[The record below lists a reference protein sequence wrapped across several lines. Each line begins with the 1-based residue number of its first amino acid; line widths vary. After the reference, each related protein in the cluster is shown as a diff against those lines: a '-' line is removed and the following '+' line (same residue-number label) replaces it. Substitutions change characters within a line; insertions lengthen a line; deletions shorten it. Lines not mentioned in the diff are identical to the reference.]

1 MAGHA
6 LWYRRFG
13 APEEVLTLEEHQ
25 PSPLAPGI
33 LRVAMHAAP
42 INPSDLIPITGAYGH
57 RVRPPLVAGYEG
69 VGTVIAAGSGFE
81 GWLGRRVLP
90 LRSGG
95 TWASVIDCDGAL
107 AVPVPDDIDDTV
119 AARAYINPVAALL
132 MLKGWPVAGRRVLLT
147 AAGSN
152 CAALLAHWARGA
164 GARSVTGICRS
175 PTHADRLQA
184 LGVGVL
190 LADTDAEA
198 VRTAASRANVVFDAV
213 GGSLADAI
221 MAAMPQD
228 SAFVGYGLLSERA
241 VTPGASGPALQ
252 RFHVRDHLARLST
265 DGWHGLFD
273 EIWPLLRQTT
283 LPSTRSFPL
292 ADWQSALA
300 FFRTAGRQEKPLLLM
315 RRGDRC
321 YST

>member
-1 MAGHA
+1 MDGDA

-13 APEEVLTLEEHQ
+13 APEEVLTLEAHE
-25 PSPLAPGI
+25 PGPLAPGV

-42 INPSDLIPITGAYGH
+42 VNPSDLIPITGAYGH
-57 RVRPPLVAGYEG
+57 RVRPPLIAGYEG
-69 VGTVIAAGSGFE
+69 VGTVIAAGNVSG

-95 TWASVIDCDGAL
+95 TWASFVDCDAAL
-107 AVPVPDDIDDTV
+107 AVPVPDDIDDTI

-132 MLKGWPVAGRRVLLT
+132 MLKGWPVAGRRILLT
-147 AAGSN
+147 AAGSS
-152 CAALLAHWARGA
+152 CAALLAQWALAA
-164 GARSVTGICRS
+164 GANTVTGICRS
-175 PTHADRLQA
+175 RIHDDRLRA
-184 LGVGVL
+184 LGVDV

-198 VRTAASRANVVFDAV
+198 IRSAASRADVVFDAV
-213 GGSLADAI
+213 GGSLANGI

-228 SAFVGYGLLSERA
+228 SAFVGYGLLSERP

-273 EIWPLLRQTT
+273 EIWPLLRRTT
-283 LPSTRSFPL
+283 TPPTRSFPL

-300 FFRTAGRQEKPLLLM
+300 FFRTACRQEKPLLLM
-315 RRGDRC
+315 R
-321 YST
+321 

>member
-13 APEEVLTLEEHQ
+13 APKEVLALEAHE
-25 PSPLAPGI
+25 PGPLASGM

-42 INPSDLIPITGAYGH
+42 VNPSDLIPITGAYGH
-57 RVRPPLVAGYEG
+57 RVHPPLVAGYEG
-69 VGTVIAAGSGFE
+69 VGTVIAAGSNHHE

-95 TWASVIDCDGAL
+95 TWASFVDCDAAL

-132 MLKGWPVAGRRVLLT
+132 MLKGWPVTGRRVLLT

-152 CAALLAHWARGA
+152 CAALLAQWALGA

-175 PTHADRLQA
+175 RMHEDRLRA
-184 LGVGVL
+184 LDMTVL
-190 LADTDAEA
+190 PDTDLAAIRFEA
-198 VRTAASRANVVFDAV
+198 ARADIVFDAV

-221 MAAMPQD
+221 MAAMPPG
-228 SAFVGYGLLSERA
+228 SAFVGYGLLSERP

-265 DGWHGLFD
+265 DGWHELFD
-273 EIWPLLRQTT
+273 EIWPLLRRTT
-283 LPSTRSFPL
+283 LPPLRGFAL
-292 ADWQSALA
+292 ADCQAALA

-315 RRGDRC
+315 R
-321 YST
+321 

>member
-1 MAGHA
+1 MARDA

-13 APEEVLTLEEHQ
+13 APEEVLTLEAHE
-25 PSPLAPGI
+25 PGPLAPGM

-42 INPSDLIPITGAYGH
+42 VNPSDLIPITGAYGH

-69 VGTVIAAGSGFE
+69 VGTVTEAGSGYE
-81 GWLGRRVLP
+81 DWLGRHVLP

-95 TWASVIDCDGAL
+95 TWASFVDCDAAV
-107 AVPVPDDIDDTV
+107 AVPVPDDIDDTI

-132 MLKGWPVAGRRVLLT
+132 MLKGWPVAGRRILLT

-152 CAALLAHWARGA
+152 CAALLAEWALGA
-164 GARSVTGICRS
+164 GANTVIGICRS
-175 PTHADRLQA
+175 RMHDDRLRG
-184 LGVGVL
+184 LDMTVL
-190 LADTDAEA
+190 PDTDLAAIRSEA
-198 VRTAASRANVVFDAV
+198 ARADIVFDAV
-213 GGSLADAI
+213 GGPLADSI

-228 SAFVGYGLLSERA
+228 SAFVGYGLLSERP

-265 DGWHGLFD
+265 DEWRGLFD
-273 EIWPLLRQTT
+273 EIWPLLRRTT
-283 LPSTRSFPL
+283 LPPARSFAL

-300 FFRTAGRQEKPLLLM
+300 LFRTAGRQEKPLLLM
-315 RRGDRC
+315 R
-321 YST
+321 